1 MLHAL
6 NMLLVLFFTVRDK
19 MYDCA
24 WPMVLNIHDRYNTT
38 VHLTMS
44 HGSVNMF
51 KIFQKRQIMLLKSI
65 CLELMQ
71 EPLRNIPNWGM
82 YVSNHSRTSTKVTNV
97 HVIYH
102 LKLLAC
108 PGFYLLSIENE
119 RHPSTLYLES
129 KSCKKPL
136 EIPLRTCLNLV
147 LFAKIYATQT
157 GWNIAEF
164 HIIFS

>member
-44 HGSVNMF
+44 HGSANMF

-71 EPLRNIPNWGM
+71 EPLRKIPNWGM

-129 KSCKKPL
+129 KSCCKKAARNSSQNL
-136 EIPLRTCLNLV
+136 FKSCLVCKDLCNTDRM
-147 LFAKIYATQT
+147 KYRRISYY
-157 GWNIAEF
+157 I
-164 HIIFS
+164 